1 VGVAIVGVIAWR
13 MARET
18 YKPLQA
24 VIATADDIS
33 AHSLELRVP
42 DVWHDRTLRKLT
54 QVLNAMIGRLQGAF
68 EVQGRFV
75 AAAAH
80 ELRGPLGAMRA
91 ELEVALRR
99 PRSAEEYKAALEGA
113 LAETARLSTLAEHL
127 LMLARY
133 ERGVGLTV
141 ERDLDLSVLLERAA
155 REVQRATGG
164 QVTVSVPEGL
174 TLDGD
179 PLALERLVS
188 NLARNGVEAGGAP
201 VALEARA
208 EQGGVAITVRD
219 SGPGIPAEALPH
231 LFEPFYR
238 ADPARGRDG
247 GTGLGLAIVKTVVD
261 AHKGT
266 VRVESAPGQG
276 AAFHVWLPLR
286 QDSETTPA

>member
-1 VGVAIVGVIAWR
+1 
-13 MARET
+13 
-18 YKPLQA
+18 
-24 VIATADDIS
+24 
-33 AHSLELRVP
+33 
-42 DVWHDRTLRKLT
+42 
-54 QVLNAMIGRLQGAF
+54 VLNAMIGRLQGAF

-276 AAFHVWLPLR
+276 AVFHVWLPLR
-286 QDSETTPA
+286 QDSESPSS